1 MKWFIHNNK
10 SLFPTKKRILLTNF
24 RNETSILEVEECQ
37 SGMIVKRNMCDDSY
51 LILEAGGTVHG
62 DRTYHWSPHSG
73 FTQEAIIQDMI
84 FRTIQNEK
92 T

>member
-1 MKWFIHNNK
+1 MNWLKRSK
-10 SLFPTKKRILLTNF
+10 SLFPSKKKILLTNF
-24 RNETSILEVEECQ
+24 CNATNILDVEECQ

-62 DRTYHWSPHSG
+62 DRTYHWFPHSG
-73 FTQEAIIQDMI
+73 FTQESIIQDMI